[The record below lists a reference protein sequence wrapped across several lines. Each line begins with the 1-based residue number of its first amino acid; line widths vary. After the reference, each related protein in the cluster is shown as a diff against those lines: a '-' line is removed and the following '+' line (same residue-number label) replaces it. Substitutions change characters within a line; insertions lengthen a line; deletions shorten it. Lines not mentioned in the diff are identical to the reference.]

1 MKNYKKTILTIA
13 ALTCFLSVQGCHPST
28 EHPPKTESASSAE
41 SIPAASSAS
50 ESDTEK
56 EDSEEAFLVFPNPDM
71 VSQELLRDSEDYAV
85 LVESYLKDSSFK
97 PMESSQTDA
106 LARLLNGH
114 YEVAGRTDGKGR
126 EYYLALRRTD
136 APVYD
141 DFSSLSVGYTGGS
154 TGSEQVCQI
163 EYYNEAID
171 PVLLYQIPNLSINI
185 FQNGSTAQALDMFCF
200 FPYDSARDT
209 AFLYALDD
217 NGRLQLDFLN
227 QHPGL
232 SFYRGN
238 NDSCI
243 SFLYQDQDTVKFC
256 SEPYSCYIALSQK
269 DTDTLKQL
277 LQKPQTG
284 PEIKT
289 GFESHGQ
296 ILDYMR
302 TVDSSIR
309 TTGARFSIEGS
320 TYELLGSKNSAGY
333 IISQDE
339 SSTGE
344 SQFRLEYNPPVF
356 SLIIDKIEEAMG
368 VDYGSFSDTWFD
380 IPLISASLDFPNLTA
395 SEDGTLTFCVQ
406 SQTVLDPEKLARL
419 SQLLKQAVDGHESLS
434 ACPYVGILNLTRE
447 DGETLQM
454 FVANDSC
461 DSITY
466 EGRIGFEYGKQEYL
480 AEIFDNAM
488 SGNRNR
494 E

>member
-1 MKNYKKTILTIA
+1 MKNYNKYILTIA
-13 ALTCFLSVQGCHPST
+13 ALTCFLAVQGCHPST
-28 EHPPKTESASSAE
+28 EHTPESESASAAE
-41 SIPAASSAS
+41 YTPTASSAL

-56 EDSEEAFLVFPNPDM
+56 EDSKEAFLVFPNPDM
-71 VSQELLRDSEDYAV
+71 VSQELLRDSEDYV
-85 LVESYLKDSSFK
+85 ILVESYLEDSSFK
-97 PMESSQTDA
+97 PMESSRTDA
-106 LARLLNGH
+106 LARQLGGH

-154 TGSEQVCQI
+154 TASEQVCQI

-171 PVLLYQIPNLSINI
+171 PVPLYQIPNLSINV
-185 FQNGSTAQALDMFCF
+185 FQNGSTVQALDMFCF
-200 FPYDSARDT
+200 FPYDSAKDT
-209 AFLYALDD
+209 AFFYALDD
-217 NGRLQLDFLN
+217 SGRLQLEFLN

-232 SFYRGN
+232 SFYRED

-256 SEPYSCYIALSQK
+256 SEPYSCYISLSQK

-289 GFESHGQ
+289 GFENHGQ
-296 ILDYMR
+296 ILDYMK

-309 TTGARFSIEGS
+309 TTGAQFSIDGS
-320 TYELLGSKNSAGY
+320 TYELLGSKNTAGY
-333 IISQDE
+333 IISCDE
-339 SSTGE
+339 SGTGE
-344 SQFRLEYNPPVF
+344 NRFSLEYNPPVF
-356 SLIIDKIEEAMG
+356 SLIIDKIEEVMG

-380 IPLISASLDFPNLTA
+380 IPLISASLDFPNLTV
-395 SEDGTLTFCVQ
+395 SEDGTHTFCVQ

-419 SQLLKQAVDGHESLS
+419 SRLLKQAVDGHESLS

-447 DGETLQM
+447 DGESLQM
-454 FVANDSC
+454 YIANDSC

-488 SGNRNR
+488 SNNINR